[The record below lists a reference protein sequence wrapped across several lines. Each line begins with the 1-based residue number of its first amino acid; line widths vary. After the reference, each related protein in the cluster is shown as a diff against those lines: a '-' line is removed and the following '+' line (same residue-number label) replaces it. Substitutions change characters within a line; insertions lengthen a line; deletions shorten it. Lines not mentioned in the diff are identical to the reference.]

1 MLKEVQV
8 VQQSDVGSGE
18 RKVES
23 GSEGLDRGMSFWS
36 MVFRLMMQNLLQKHR
51 IEELEEEVA
60 RLRDEM
66 QE

>member
-1 MLKEVQV
+1 M
-8 VQQSDVGSGE
+8 QQSDVGSGE

-36 MVFRLMMQNLLQKHR
+36 IVLRLMMQNLLQKHR